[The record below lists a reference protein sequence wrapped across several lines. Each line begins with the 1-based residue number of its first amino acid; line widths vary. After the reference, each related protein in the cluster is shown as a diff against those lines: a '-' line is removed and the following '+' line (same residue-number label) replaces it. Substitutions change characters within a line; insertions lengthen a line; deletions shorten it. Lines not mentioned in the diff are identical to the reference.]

1 MLLRVCDLNL
11 WMQPELVHTNRH
23 RPSHS
28 PAVKVVILKNAG
40 NPGIPQWAVPQWA
53 ENAGIPQWAVGCR
66 ICRIPGIPGP
76 QILPD
81 SRSTKIQR
89 WAIICDTKFFVLKIS
104 NSLDTNLPW
113 QKDERFCQG
122 RFVSKLFDIF
132 KTKKIGTTNHRS
144 TLNFRTAG
152 FRKDLWDSGDLAIP
166 TSHSPLWDSRI
177 FFWSRE
183 GPLF

>member
-28 PAVKVVILKNAG
+28 PAVKVVILKNAR

-76 QILPD
+76 QILPE

-89 WAIICDTKFFVLKIS
+89 WAIICDTKFFVLKLS
-104 NSLDTNLPW
+104 NTLDTNLPW
-113 QKDERFCQG
+113 HKPFVFFVKADLYPNYLIVSSKQKTWYHKFFLISEFPY
-122 RFVSKLFDIF
+122 S
-132 KTKKIGTTNHRS
+132 
-144 TLNFRTAG
+144 G
-152 FRKDLWDSGDLAIP
+152 FGKDPSLWNS
-166 TSHSPLWDSRI
+166 
-177 FFWSRE
+177 
-183 GPLF
+183 